1 MFTETKFGKLD
12 SSIFKTLLLGAFLCL
27 IFTEASAQSCSSPT
41 ITSLNNSSIAY
52 EVKGESWLEFSPSDS
67 GINIWAKPRNAA
79 LPTDVYIRDASCGTT
94 NINAQPFYETDD
106 GMYRFRVFGLIPGK
120 TYYIVF
126 SGPTGSGFELDLVAT
141 SISSIG
147 STCAT
152 TDLCGYIA
160 NPGFEEVDP
169 NNPITAV
176 PLTLE
181 RYIDNACGWGIGSTH
196 PGGATP
202 DYYLAGLHPNLNS
215 LWTTCNSSGFG
226 NACTPQTAFGQGVAH
241 LFVRDMRSWVNPL
254 RREMIYTQLLNT
266 VNSGGIYVFDAYVR
280 PNSDRVFR
288 SKDVQAR
295 FTSGFVPV
303 FNPAAPTLTSF
314 DEVDFGAH
322 LSASNNAW
330 QYTSGLFKASG
341 NFDQLIVGNFK
352 SNSATSV
359 ITGAGSIF
367 QDSIPSVYID
377 NLNLYFLGD
386 AGPNKAQCLPFSVGT
401 TTSCIPSGA
410 TVTYAWSEPAV
421 SNAVLGTSPVLSV
434 SNTSTGIHTYQL
446 SITYN
451 GDQIVDQVNVTTIA
465 DPVVTVLND
474 VACPGSSL
482 SYAIDFGLAKLE
494 PGYTITYPGLNA
506 TSAPVFTNGILT
518 ISGTANAT
526 GPLTITVTGTQSFNG
541 LKCPF
546 TLTLPFQD
554 CCVNPPAGTIIVTNQ
569 SYSSLGLNS
578 TLGNAWFLV
587 SGTLTIDHPVVLD
600 HCTLLM
606 LPDARIEV
614 SSNQSLDLVNGTA
627 VLPCTYRWHE
637 LFVDK
642 GARLT
647 LNDARIESAIT
658 GVHMADG
665 ASISATESDF
675 RHCLESIF
683 FDNHTSGSVV
693 VEACDFLCGIEGQS
707 PIMKAPLSPNTVG
720 HPSQYESGITFVGST
735 GVVID
740 GGTSKNYF
748 HIDPSHVLP
757 SSREIAFIYA
767 DNSKDLEFYNNK
779 MAYSY
784 VGLIADHSDNIIIGA
799 KGKGNTINPN
809 LTHSIN
815 FTHMKGIESDRSTVI
830 CEGNTVT
837 NCMTAVEINNP
848 NHVLLASQG
857 NVILDNDLTGSTVIS
872 INAPIAQGRV
882 RIIDNRINGL
892 RFGIKTRYAGDCAP
906 NFLNSVFIA
915 NNQINLIQ
923 PLSAPINSL
932 PSDTA
937 IGISLLNSE
946 CIQVGENSIQSAQPY
961 STVDPSLST
970 LRNIGIRVKEGQDN
984 RISRPTISNFEF
996 GLLMDDEANST
1007 KFSCLTLNNC
1017 NVGIGFKDVGQ
1028 IVNDV
1033 YDFNS
1038 GGSPRSVGVSFNSVT
1053 NRVYFIGNNSPSNP
1067 KKFWYFNSFNSAQQ
1081 PGNISFYFDN
1091 QFNAL
1096 GSICNPL
1103 PNFKREDNSQCLINV
1118 EFIDKKIWIQHKGDS
1133 FVNIIN
1139 SSGHILFT
1147 GEFVDNVEI
1156 NLPIYTGLIIIHV
1169 GNSICSHVKKFTV
1182 FN

>member
-1 MFTETKFGKLD
+1 MFTDTKFCQLD
-12 SSIFKTLLLGAFLCL
+12 SFIFKILLVGAFLCL
-27 IFTEASAQSCSSPT
+27 IFSEASAQSCSSPT

-67 GINIWAKPRNAA
+67 GLSIWAKPRNAA
-79 LPTDVYIRDASCGTT
+79 LPKDVYIRDASCGTT

-126 SGPTGSGFELDLVAT
+126 SGITGSGFELDLVAT

-152 TDLCGYIA
+152 TDLCGYIV

-202 DYYLAGLHPNLNS
+202 DYYLAGLHPSLNS
-215 LWTTCNSSGFG
+215 LWTTCANSGTG
-226 NACTPQTAFGQGVAH
+226 NTCTPQTVFGQGVAH
-241 LFVRDMRSWVNPL
+241 LFVRDMRTWVNPL
-254 RREMIYTQLLNT
+254 RREMIYTQLLNS
-266 VNSGGIYVFDAYVR
+266 VYSGGIYVLDAYVR

-295 FTSGFVPV
+295 FTSGFVPA

-359 ITGAGSIF
+359 ITGAGTIF
-367 QDSIPSVYID
+367 QDSLPSVYID

-401 TTSCIPSGA
+401 ATSCIPSGA

-421 SNAVLGTSPVLSV
+421 SNAVLGTSPVLTV

-474 VACPGSSL
+474 VACPGNSL

-506 TSAPVFTNGILT
+506 TSLPVFTNGVLT

-554 CCVNPPAGTIIVTNQ
+554 CCVNPPAGTITVANQ

-578 TLGNAWFLV
+578 TIGNAWFLI

-600 HCTLLM
+600 NCTLLM

-658 GVHMADG
+658 GVHVADG
-665 ASISATESDF
+665 GSISATESDF
-675 RHCLESIF
+675 RHCLESMF
-683 FDNHTSGSVV
+683 FDNHTSGSVL

-707 PIMKAPLSPNTVG
+707 PILKAPGSPNTVG
-720 HPSQYESGITFVGST
+720 HPSQYESGISFVGSDA
-735 GVVID
+735 VIID

-748 HIDPSHVLP
+748 HLDPSTSIP
-757 SSREIAFIYA
+757 ASREVAFIYVYSST
-767 DNSKDLEFYNNK
+767 NLEFYNNK
-779 MAYSY
+779 MAFSY
-784 VGLIADHSDNIIIGA
+784 AGFVADHSENIRIGA
-799 KGKGNTINPN
+799 INHGNSINPN
-809 LTHSIN
+809 LTHPVN
-815 FTHMKGIESDRSTVI
+815 FNLMRGIESDHATIV
-830 CEGNTVT
+830 CEYNTVA
-837 NCMTAVEINNP
+837 NCTTAVEIFDP
-848 NHVLLASQG
+848 TIVALASQG
-857 NVILDNDLTGSTVIS
+857 NVIQQNDLKASTGISVIGTHS
-872 INAPIAQGRV
+872 HGRV
-882 RIIDNRINGL
+882 RIIGNSIEAL
-892 RFGIKTRYAGDCAP
+892 RFGVKATSAGDCST
-906 NFLNSVFIA
+906 NYLNSLFIA
-915 NNQINLIQ
+915 DNTIDIIQ
-923 PLSAPINSL
+923 PLSAPGGSTL
-932 PSDTA
+932 PDTV
-937 IGISLLNSE
+937 IGIGLQNTN
-946 CIQVGENSIQSAQPY
+946 CVQVGSNSINTSQPFIPPGE
-961 STVDPSLST
+961 PSNS
-970 LRNIGIRVKEGQDN
+970 NFNHIGIKVKDGQDN
-984 RISRPTISNFEF
+984 RISKPTISNFEF
-996 GLLMDDEANST
+996 GLLMDDDANST
-1007 KFSCLTLNNC
+1007 QFSCLTLKNC

-1033 YDFNS
+1033 KDFNS
-1038 GGSPRSVGVSFNSVT
+1038 LGPPYNSVGVNFQNVTVRTSFIGIISAGSATWNSTASLTEFPGNAVYAYYSLNNLANSST
-1053 NRVYFIGNNSPSNP
+1053 CFPLPKLKREIDSYCAGILKSTGNTLENNSDEPIVLLITDFIGKQIYQGLIEPKSSIVLSNTSGLMVIYIESTLCRHVEKVYF
-1067 KKFWYFNSFNSAQQ
+1067 W
-1081 PGNISFYFDN
+1081 
-1091 QFNAL
+1091 
-1096 GSICNPL
+1096 
-1103 PNFKREDNSQCLINV
+1103 
-1118 EFIDKKIWIQHKGDS
+1118 
-1133 FVNIIN
+1133 
-1139 SSGHILFT
+1139 
-1147 GEFVDNVEI
+1147 
-1156 NLPIYTGLIIIHV
+1156 
-1169 GNSICSHVKKFTV
+1169 
-1182 FN
+1182 

>member
-1 MFTETKFGKLD
+1 MINITKY
-12 SSIFKTLLLGAFLCL
+12 SSWISITLGIWLGLHTVNL
-27 IFTEASAQSCSSPT
+27 SAQSCSAPNKL
-41 ITSLNNSSIAY
+41 IMNKADIAT
-52 EVKGESWLEFSPSDS
+52 EVKGESWQAIAPNDS
-67 GINIWAKPRNAA
+67 AISLWAMPRNSP
-79 LPTDVYIRDASCGTT
+79 LPNEIYLRDSACGTK
-94 NINAQPFYETDD
+94 NYDIQQFYDSDD
-106 GMYRFRVFGLIPGK
+106 GIYRFRFFNLTPGI
-120 TYYIVF
+120 TYYLVL
-126 SGPTGSGFELDLVAT
+126 SGVTGSGYEMDVVVT
-141 SISSIG
+141 SIASIG
-147 STCAT
+147 STCT
-152 TDLCGYIA
+152 TADPCGFIA
-160 NPGFEEVDP
+160 NSGFEEEDP
-169 NNPITAV
+169 NNPITSV
-176 PLTLE
+176 PYSLA
-181 RYIDNACGWGIGSTH
+181 RYIDYACGWGIGSTH
-196 PGGATP
+196 PGGSSP
-202 DYYLAGLHPNLNS
+202 DYYLAGLESGLFGLVTSCTNLGPGNS
-215 LWTTCNSSGFG
+215 CGS
-226 NACTPQTAFGQGVAH
+226 QTAFGNGVAH
-241 LFVRDMRSWVNPL
+241 LFVRDLRTNVNPL
-254 RREMIYTQLLNT
+254 RREMIYTELLT
-266 VNSGGIYVFDAYVR
+266 PIATGGMYALDAKVR
-280 PNSDRVFR
+280 ANVDRVFR
-288 SKDVQAR
+288 STEVQGR
-295 FTSGFVPV
+295 LTSGFVPAN
-303 FNPAAPTLTSF
+303 NPAAPTLTSY
-314 DEVDFGAH
+314 DEVDFG
-322 LSASNNAW
+322 LDLINTNSVWQSA
-330 QYTSGLFKASG
+330 SGLFKATS

-352 SNSATSV
+352 SNGSTSV
-359 ITGAGSIF
+359 FTGTGVVL
-367 QDSIPSVYID
+367 QDSIPSVYVD
-377 NLNLYFLGD
+377 DLNLYFLGD
-386 AGPNKAQCLPFSVGT
+386 AGKDKAVCLPFSLGT
-401 TTSCIPSGA
+401 AATCVPPSG
-410 TVTYAWSEPAV
+410 VSYAWREPSV
-421 SNAVLGTSPVLSV
+421 SSAVLGTGPVLSV
-434 SNTSTGIHTYQL
+434 ANTSTGIHAYTL
-446 SITYN
+446 TVSYN
-451 GDQIVDQVNVTTIA
+451 GESLVDQVTVTTIA
-465 DPVVTVLND
+465 PPTFTINND
-474 VACPGSSL
+474 VACPGNSL

-494 PGYTITYPGLNA
+494 PGYTISYPGLNA

-518 ISGTANAT
+518 FSGTANAT
-526 GPLTITVTGTQSFNG
+526 GPQAITVTGTQSFNG

-554 CCVNPPAGTIIVTNQ
+554 CCVNPPAGTITVSNQ

-578 TLGNAWFLV
+578 TLGNTWFLV

-647 LNDARIESAIT
+647 INDARIESAIT

-675 RHCLESIF
+675 RHCLESMF

-720 HPSQYESGITFVGST
+720 HPFQYESGITFVGST

-748 HIDPSHVLP
+748 HINPGHGLS
-757 SSREIAFIYA
+757 SSREIAFIYT
-767 DNSKDLEFYNNK
+767 DNSNDLEFYNNK

-784 VGLIADHSDNIIIGA
+784 VGFIADHSDNIIIGA
-799 KGKGNTINPN
+799 KSKGNTINPN

-815 FTHMKGIESDRSTVI
+815 FTHMKGIESDHSTVI
-830 CEGNTVT
+830 CEGNTIT
-837 NCMTAVEINNP
+837 NCITAIEINNP
-848 NHVLLASQG
+848 NPVLLASQG
-857 NVILDNDLTGSTVIS
+857 NVILDNDLSGSTAIS
-872 INAPIAQGRV
+872 IQAPLTQGRV

-892 RFGIKTRYAGDCAP
+892 HYGIKTRYAGDCTP

-923 PLSAPINSL
+923 TLSAPSNSL

-946 CIQVGENSIQSAQPY
+946 CIQVGENSIQSTQPY

-996 GLLMDDEANST
+996 GILMDDEANST

-1053 NRVYFIGNNSPSNP
+1053 NSVYFIGNNSPSNP
-1067 KKFWYFNSFNSAQQ
+1067 KKKWYFNSINSAQQ
-1081 PGNISFYFDN
+1081 PGNISFFFDN

-1103 PNFKREDNSQCLINV
+1103 PNFKREDNSHCLINV

-1139 SSGHILFT
+1139 SSGQILFT

-1169 GNSICSHVKKFTV
+1169 GNSSCSHVKKFTV

>member
-1 MFTETKFGKLD
+1 MFTDTKFCQLD
-12 SSIFKTLLLGAFLCL
+12 SFIFKTLLVGAFLCL
-27 IFTEASAQSCSSPT
+27 IFSEASAQSCSSPT

-67 GINIWAKPRNAA
+67 GLSIWAKPRNAA
-79 LPTDVYIRDASCGTT
+79 LPKDVYIRDASCGTT

-126 SGPTGSGFELDLVAT
+126 SGITGSGFELDLVAT

-152 TDLCGYIA
+152 TDLCGYIV

-202 DYYLAGLHPNLNS
+202 DYYLAGLHPSLNS
-215 LWTTCNSSGFG
+215 LWTTCANSGTG
-226 NACTPQTAFGQGVAH
+226 NTCTPQTVFGQGVAH
-241 LFVRDMRSWVNPL
+241 LFVRDMRTWVNPL
-254 RREMIYTQLLNT
+254 RREMIYTQLLNS
-266 VNSGGIYVFDAYVR
+266 VYSGGIYVLDAYVR

-295 FTSGFVPV
+295 FTSGFVPA

-359 ITGAGSIF
+359 ITGAGTIF

-401 TTSCIPSGA
+401 ATSCIPSGA

-421 SNAVLGTSPVLSV
+421 SNAVLGTSPVLTV

-474 VACPGSSL
+474 VACPGNSL

-494 PGYTITYPGLNA
+494 PGYTISYPGLTA
-506 TSAPVFTNGILT
+506 TSAPVFTNGVLT

-554 CCVNPPAGTIIVTNQ
+554 CCVNPPAGTITVANQ

-578 TLGNAWFLV
+578 TIGNAWFLI

-600 HCTLLM
+600 NCTLLM

-658 GVHMADG
+658 GVHVADG
-665 ASISATESDF
+665 GSISATESDF
-675 RHCLESIF
+675 RHCLESMF
-683 FDNHTSGSVV
+683 FDNHTSGSVL

-707 PIMKAPLSPNTVG
+707 PILKAPGSPNTVG
-720 HPSQYESGITFVGST
+720 HPSQYESGISFVGSDA
-735 GVVID
+735 VIID

-748 HIDPSHVLP
+748 HLDPSTSIP
-757 SSREIAFIYA
+757 ASREVAFIYVYSST
-767 DNSKDLEFYNNK
+767 NLEFYNNK
-779 MAYSY
+779 MAFSY
-784 VGLIADHSDNIIIGA
+784 AGFVADHSENIRIGA
-799 KGKGNTINPN
+799 INHGNSINPN
-809 LTHSIN
+809 LTHPVN
-815 FTHMKGIESDRSTVI
+815 FNLMRGIESDHATIV
-830 CEGNTVT
+830 CEYNTVA
-837 NCMTAVEINNP
+837 NCTTAVEIFDP
-848 NHVLLASQG
+848 TIVALASQG
-857 NVILDNDLTGSTVIS
+857 NVIQQNDLKASTGISVIGTHS
-872 INAPIAQGRV
+872 HGRV
-882 RIIDNRINGL
+882 RIIGNSIEAL
-892 RFGIKTRYAGDCAP
+892 RFGVKATSAGDCST
-906 NFLNSVFIA
+906 NYLNSLFIA
-915 NNQINLIQ
+915 DNTIDIIQ
-923 PLSAPINSL
+923 PLSAPGGSSL
-932 PSDTA
+932 PDTV
-937 IGISLLNSE
+937 IGIGLQNTN
-946 CIQVGENSIQSAQPY
+946 CVQVGSNSINTSQPFIPPGE
-961 STVDPSLST
+961 PSNS
-970 LRNIGIRVKEGQDN
+970 NFNHIGIKVKDGQDN
-984 RISRPTISNFEF
+984 RISKPTISNFEF
-996 GLLMDDEANST
+996 GLLMDDDANST
-1007 KFSCLTLNNC
+1007 QFSCLTLNNC

-1033 YDFNS
+1033 KDFNS
-1038 GGSPRSVGVSFNSVT
+1038 LGPPYNSVGVNFQNVTVRTSFIGIISAGSATWNSTASLTEFPGNAVYAYYSLNNLANSST
-1053 NRVYFIGNNSPSNP
+1053 CFPLPKLKREIDSYCAGILKSTGNTLENNSDEPIVLLITDFIGKQIYQGLIEPKSSIVLSNTSGLMVIYIESTLCRHVEKVYF
-1067 KKFWYFNSFNSAQQ
+1067 W
-1081 PGNISFYFDN
+1081 
-1091 QFNAL
+1091 
-1096 GSICNPL
+1096 
-1103 PNFKREDNSQCLINV
+1103 
-1118 EFIDKKIWIQHKGDS
+1118 
-1133 FVNIIN
+1133 
-1139 SSGHILFT
+1139 
-1147 GEFVDNVEI
+1147 
-1156 NLPIYTGLIIIHV
+1156 
-1169 GNSICSHVKKFTV
+1169 
-1182 FN
+1182 